1 MELGCGQN
9 VYFGGRGI
17 PTKVDLTCHP
27 QKKAF
32 NRRVRKEKPQRTP
45 SKSLSC
51 SSQRG
56 GLSLRARRLFFAN
69 SAVKSFLSVLASSAP
84 PGLGHFRQSSTACAV
99 GCILSPL
106 RGLSV
111 VYSSHLR
118 GLPCTGGS
126 GSFLRERGC
135 QTRCQEL
142 IGEIPN
148 GNNRD
153 RCRAFH
159 FAGAS
164 KADADEHERPDADHV

>member
-17 PTKVDLTCHP
+17 PTKVDLTCYP
-27 QKKAF
+27 SEKAF
-32 NRRVRKEKPQRTP
+32 NRRVRKEEPQRTL

-51 SSQRG
+51 SSQRTPRPF
-56 GLSLRARRLFFAN
+56 SAY
-69 SAVKSFLSVLASSAP
+69 SAVKCFLSVLASSAP